1 MQRAQILGVAV
12 PPVLVAVAP
21 GVLLVAIGV
30 GAFLGIF
37 DAVREQ
43 DDLALLDEP
52 VLAWFLDRRSGLSTT
67 LLTAVTNAF
76 GPVVLPI
83 VVALGC
89 LVWVRVAQ
97 RWRDPALLVGAM
109 LLSTGMSVLI
119 KAAVARPR
127 PDDELM
133 TVPGVET
140 SFSFPSGHTIGAAT
154 LVLVSGY
161 LIWSRHH
168 TGRRFGLWAL
178 ASLVVVAIVAV
189 SRLYLGYHFVTDV
202 LAAVSLALAVLGVVV
217 AVHRWLRV
225 AGVKET
231 VAIEAPAPAE
241 RL

>member
-1 MQRAQILGVAV
+1 MTSGGSSPSPRARVLGFSLPA
-12 PPVLVAVAP
+12 VLVAVAP

-52 VLAWFLDRRSGLSTT
+52 VLGWFVDRRTGISTT
-67 LLTAVTNAF
+67 LLTGVTNAF

-89 LVWVRVAQ
+89 LVWARLAKK
-97 RWRDPALLVGAM
+97 WRDPALLVGAM
-109 LLSTGMSVLI
+109 LLSTGVSVLI
-119 KAAVARPR
+119 KAVVARPR
-127 PDDELM
+127 PADELM
-133 TVPGVET
+133 TVPGVES

-168 TGRRFGLWAL
+168 TGLRLTIWAV
-178 ASLVVVAIVAV
+178 ASVVVVALVAV

-217 AVHRWLRV
+217 AAHRWLVMER
-225 AGVKET
+225 VKET
-231 VAIEAPAPAE
+231 VDA
-241 RL
+241 

>member
-1 MQRAQILGVAV
+1 M
-12 PPVLVAVAP
+12 
-21 GVLLVAIGV
+21 
-30 GAFLGIF
+30 F

-52 VLAWFLDRRSGLSTT
+52 VLVWLSDRRTGLSTS

-83 VVALGC
+83 IVALGC
-89 LVWVRVAQ
+89 LVWVLIAK
-97 RWRDPALLVGAM
+97 RWRDPGLLVGAM
-109 LLSTGMSVLI
+109 LLSTGISVLI

-133 TVPGVET
+133 TVPGVES

-161 LIWSRHH
+161 LIWSRHR
-168 TGRRFGLWAL
+168 TGRRFVLWAL
-178 ASLVVVAIVAV
+178 ASVVVVAMVAV

-225 AGVKET
+225 AGVEET
-231 VAIEAPAPAE
+231 VDTSSAAPAE
-241 RL
+241 RR